1 MIVILHGLD
10 GEEETVANVDHVHV
24 GSTIIRYYFEND
36 DTTLFL
42 RDNLWR
48 NLDTN
53 QAWKDVS
60 VCPR

>member
-1 MIVILHGLD
+1 MILILHGLD
-10 GEEETVANVDHVHV
+10 DEEEVVANVDHVHI
-24 GSTIIRYYFEND
+24 GATIIRYYFEND

-48 NLDTN
+48 NLDTG